1 MRMTILFIFLV
12 SISIASANSN
22 PSSGFFFEGAFID
35 AKHKAGEEGKLFF
48 VDFYANWCTP
58 CKWMEEST
66 FKNAEVINML
76 STNYVALKI
85 DIDDLDGYSIKQQFQ
100 VSVLPTILIFNS
112 KGELIER
119 VEETLSTGKMLAL
132 LEYHNKDDNKVKIKH
147 AVNSSP
153 KVSISSLSNER
164 VNNHLS
170 VKTKFK
176 TASDAFNYFFPK
188 IMWDGVV
195 FDNTRALFNVG
206 FYIEKPMENTILA
219 EHRAWNPTYAE
230 REWDWYLSGNPN
242 AEDIAKKAP
251 IWYKMMDSEG
261 CVRSNYGWQWQRN
274 NQLDYVCAK
283 LKDNPDTRHAAI
295 SIYDAKEWDTY
306 RKDTPCTYAVQFT
319 VVDNKLNMCVV
330 MRSNDLWYG
339 FCNDQYCFSKL
350 QELVSERTGYE
361 IGTYY
366 HFAHNLHLYN
376 DKITK

>member
-1 MRMTILFIFLV
+1 MLLIISFLRLCGTALYLIILELYLMSG
-12 SISIASANSN
+12 SISKSR
-22 PSSGFFFEGAFID
+22 
-35 AKHKAGEEGKLFF
+35 
-48 VDFYANWCTP
+48 WR
-58 CKWMEEST
+58 
-66 FKNAEVINML
+66 
-76 STNYVALKI
+76 
-85 DIDDLDGYSIKQQFQ
+85 
-100 VSVLPTILIFNS
+100 IL
-112 KGELIER
+112 
-119 VEETLSTGKMLAL
+119 
-132 LEYHNKDDNKVKIKH
+132 Y
-147 AVNSSP
+147 
-153 KVSISSLSNER
+153 SLSIAR
-164 VNNHLS
+164 
-170 VKTKFK
+170 
-176 TASDAFNYFFPK
+176 
-188 IMWDGVV
+188 G
-195 FDNTRALFNVG
+195 
-206 FYIEKPMENTILA
+206 IL
-219 EHRAWNPTYAE
+219 
-230 REWDWYLSGNPN
+230 REWDWYMSGDPN